1 MNVEFLEALKDLEK
15 ERNISA
21 DIILDA
27 IDAALVSAIKRILV
41 PLKMSALRLTVKPVI
56 FMFTLVKQL

>member
-27 IDAALVSAIKRILV
+27 IDASFLLLQETSHNL
-41 PLKMSALRLTVKPVI
+41 
-56 FMFTLVKQL
+56 

>member
-21 DIILDA
+21 DVILDA
-27 IDAALVSAIKRILV
+27 IDAALVSAS
-41 PLKMSALRLTVKPVI
+41 M
-56 FMFTLVKQL
+56 